1 LKPEDAKKNL
11 EDLRDSLN
19 EVLGNGVSE
28 DKKEKSFEFRDS
40 AKEDKASF
48 FQKMLGKAR
57 EIPVV
62 DTFSQLGVA
71 GSVAISSAA
80 VTQTDL
86 AKDMTEVF
94 IAEIA
99 NDVVEQ
105 RIEPPAFMDDFI
117 DFYELNDWGEV
128 VIAERF
134 VEAQTYASEVSP
146 QIVSKI
152 QSGEIAVSKQASS
165 SASDNSEPSSDSQE
179 QESSKPQSQSG
190 AEQTKEEG
198 QEKESSKG
206 NDDKAEKQSGEESKD
221 TDKSEDQKSS
231 DSEQNKNSEDVKQE
245 DTEQKEEAVEEK
257 EVKDHKGEPEVKE
270 TEEASSEPKID
281 ESPRVETP
289 FEDPIDE
296 IKPHQ
301 STAVSPVL

>member
-1 LKPEDAKKNL
+1 MKADDAKKNL
-11 EDLRDSLN
+11 EELRDSLN
-19 EVLGNGVSE
+19 EVLGNGVPE
-28 DKKEKSFEFRDS
+28 DKKEKSLEFRDS

-48 FQKMLGKAR
+48 FQKMLGKAK
-57 EIPVV
+57 ELPVV

-71 GSVAISSAA
+71 GSVAVSSAA
-80 VTQTDL
+80 ITQTDL

-94 IAEIA
+94 IAEVA

-105 RIEPPAFMDDFI
+105 RIEPPAFMDDFV
-117 DFYELNDWGEV
+117 DFYHLNTWGEI
-128 VIAERF
+128 VIAEKF

-152 QSGEIAVSKQASS
+152 QTGEIAVSKQASS
-165 SASDNSEPSSDSQE
+165 SASDSSEPSSDSQE

-190 AEQTKEEG
+190 AEQTKEVE
-198 QEKESSKG
+198 QEKESSKE
-206 NDDKAEKQSGEESKD
+206 NSDKGEKQSEEGSKD

-231 DSEQNKNSEDVKQE
+231 DSEQNKDSKDVKNE

-257 EVKDHKGEPEVKE
+257 EVEDHKGESEVQE
-270 TEEASSEPKID
+270 SNEASSEPKVD

-301 STAVSPVL
+301 STTVSPVL